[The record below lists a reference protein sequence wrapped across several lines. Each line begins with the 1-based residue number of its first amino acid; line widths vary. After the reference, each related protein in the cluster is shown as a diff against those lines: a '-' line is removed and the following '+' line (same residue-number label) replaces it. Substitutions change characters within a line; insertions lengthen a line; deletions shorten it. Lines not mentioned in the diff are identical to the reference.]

1 MEGHRDEE
9 HEQAQRVGEPL
20 DAGVDADEGLGEE
33 VAGGEEVDDHE
44 LVAEMPLEGV
54 LHQPRVVEDDEGTGE
69 VDRGDD
75 RIGEEAHVGGVDE
88 PEHPFADAAGAIGAR
103 GRRPHEQGDRGAE
116 DHRDGHDHDEEHV
129 LDHVRRERHLAVD
142 LDAARSDVDEADHSE
157 HPADEAE
164 DRPGVASATEL
175 EIPGDVRDRQ
185 PHGDDD
191 PQRVDRPLGEEAGE
205 VRCGGQRLSG
215 EDLRGRRVA
224 HRLLRDGRLG
234 AGEGDGQA
242 HRRSEDDELDEDEA
256 PELARHGGDL
266 AEPGDDEPAVP
277 EADEPEEDRREGLR
291 DDDLAVWGHE
301 IREVLDAQ
309 HRVDDAGEGDD
320 DEREERDR
328 RVAGDERPQLG
339 RLGEAGAEQGDD
351 EETAEPQGDAEEVES
366 DAVDGLRVA
375 RRLGG
380 VAHEGEGD
388 HHAEREDAGEGEAE
402 VGPGAEAQR
411 RGDGDEDDDE
421 GPVLAEGDLGEE
433 DAELVREVEVGLRT
447 DGGDEGEEEDG
458 DSGDRPRHRG
468 DLGDFERL
476 LPERVERR
484 LLVLL
489 SLPAPDPPLRAGQDE
504 EREEECADGE
514 AHREVEDEL
523 RGRQSE
529 ADDGSR
535 VVDDGRL
542 GGSRVEHRDESDGC
556 AEECDERD
564 RCASGESDDRLVV
577 VRGHR
582 GPPADSCME
591 QGYRPGVCGGELTTA
606 EVVQIS

>member
-1 MEGHRDEE
+1 MR
-9 HEQAQRVGEPL
+9 AV
-20 DAGVDADEGLGEE
+20 
-33 VAGGEEVDDHE
+33 VAR
-44 LVAEMPLEGV
+44 MS
-54 LHQPRVVEDDEGTGE
+54 R
-69 VDRGDD
+69 
-75 RIGEEAHVGGVDE
+75 
-88 PEHPFADAAGAIGAR
+88 
-103 GRRPHEQGDRGAE
+103 GDRGAE

-175 EIPGDVRDRQ
+175 EVPGDVGDRQ

-205 VRCGGQRLSG
+205 VRCGG
-215 EDLRGRRVA
+215 RGSPVRISEGVGLPTGSCGTGGWERERATARPIVAPKMTNSTRMRRQNSPVTEATLPSRAMTNRRCQKPTSPRRIVA
-224 HRLLRDGRLG
+224 KVFAMMTWPYG
-234 AGEGDGQA
+234 
-242 HRRSEDDELDEDEA
+242 
-256 PELARHGGDL
+256 
-266 AEPGDDEPAVP
+266 
-277 EADEPEEDRREGLR
+277 
-291 DDDLAVWGHE
+291 GHE
-301 IREVLDAQ
+301 IREVLDAR

-484 LLVLL
+484 SLVLFAP
-489 SLPAPDPPLRAGQDE
+489 SCPGSAPACGAG
-504 EREEECADGE
+504 
-514 AHREVEDEL
+514 
-523 RGRQSE
+523 
-529 ADDGSR
+529 
-535 VVDDGRL
+535 
-542 GGSRVEHRDESDGC
+542 
-556 AEECDERD
+556 
-564 RCASGESDDRLVV
+564 
-577 VRGHR
+577 
-582 GPPADSCME
+582 
-591 QGYRPGVCGGELTTA
+591 
-606 EVVQIS
+606 